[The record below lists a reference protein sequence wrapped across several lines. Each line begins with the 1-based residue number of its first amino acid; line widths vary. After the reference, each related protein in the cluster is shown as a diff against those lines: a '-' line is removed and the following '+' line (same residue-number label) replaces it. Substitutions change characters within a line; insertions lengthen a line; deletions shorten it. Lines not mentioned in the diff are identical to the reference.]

1 MIGGPVSVYLDSSDY
16 SALTNPSQQSANTIE
31 VCEKLRCWAKSGEV
45 EFIFS
50 GAHLSE
56 MAPLEA
62 RYAPAAVARADLL
75 VELCGR
81 NAFISCD
88 RLLASELM
96 SIYQP
101 LDCKELVVSR
111 NAEWFPDIGDFISAL
126 KVRNQTINEV
136 GRQHGLNRQQ
146 SSQLKLTL
154 FKNSQPGITSDVSD
168 SYREILASY
177 PMREQYAKVISQYVF
192 GTVTA
197 EQAKEAFIESLRDP
211 RWMMCWF
218 ATNFEKVTPFSSLVR
233 APSQILIAI
242 VQDLA
247 AQIVNL
253 RTSEKSLG
261 TNYVSDYITLS
272 NWKKAQ
278 DKLFVNVATRLQP
291 EFLKFDAP
299 EPTVETLDE
308 KCPGFSAF
316 IRSFLWSVR
325 SSVSESPRSPKNS
338 DFVDAIHA
346 MYAPYVDVF
355 RADSYMTPHIERVV
369 SRHGTIVVPNINA
382 LLLAIE
388 SKLKESTNLKKQ
400 QLTTDKSEI
409 LNQAQQR

>member
-1 MIGGPVSVYLDSSDY
+1 MIDRSIRVYLDSCDY
-16 SALTNPSQQSANTIE
+16 SVLTNPRQQSARSIE
-31 VCEKLRCWAKSGEV
+31 ICEKLRCWAKSGEV
-45 EFIFS
+45 EFVFS

-56 MAPLEA
+56 MAPLNA
-62 RYAPAAVARADLL
+62 SYTPAAAARADLL

-81 NAFISCD
+81 KSFISCD
-88 RLLASELM
+88 RLLAFELA

-101 LDCKELVVSR
+101 LDCKELVLSR
-111 NAEWFPDIGDFISAL
+111 NAEWFPDIGDFVSPL
-126 KVRNQTINEV
+126 KGVNQTVNEV
-136 GRQHGLNRQQ
+136 GKQHGLNRQQ
-146 SSQLKLTL
+146 RRQLKLTL
-154 FKNSQPGITSDVSD
+154 FKNSQPGLTNDISD
-168 SYREILASY
+168 SYGELLASY
-177 PMREQYAKVISQYVF
+177 PMREQDAKMISQYVL

-197 EQAKEAFIESLRDP
+197 EQVKEAFLESLRDP

-218 ATNFEKVTPFSSLVR
+218 ATNFEKLTPFSSLVR
-233 APSQILIAI
+233 APSQALKTL

-253 RTSEKSLG
+253 RNSEKYLVR
-261 TNYVSDYITLS
+261 NYVSDYTTSS

-291 EFLKFDAP
+291 EFLKFDAS

-325 SSVSESPRSPKNS
+325 SSVSENPRSPKDS
-338 DFVDAIHA
+338 DLVDAIHA

-355 RADSYMTPHIERVV
+355 RADSYMAPHIQKQV
-369 SRHGTIVVPNINA
+369 SRHGTIVAPNLDA

-388 SKLKESTNLKKQ
+388 RKL
-400 QLTTDKSEI
+400 D
-409 LNQAQQR
+409 